1 MTVYLSE
8 KIRIISFFSM
18 MLVVILH
25 SQLMSISSGVIL
37 KVQQLVTGELT
48 RIAVP
53 MFFMI
58 SGYLFFQHISKPLK
72 TFFRYKIKKR
82 LYSLFCPYLFWS
94 IWGGLIYLLV
104 NAYIENL
111 NVVVDYNFGQIL
123 CAIFFDSIGAY
134 QLWFLRNLLILVI
147 FSPIIYWLVR
157 TGGLFV
163 LVGLFFFW
171 VNGIQFLIQIESL
184 FFFTIGAYIALKHC
198 EFPCRVYSNSIVN
211 VLLLTIWGGYCCF
224 VVYYEWGYFF
234 HCMGII
240 LGIICFWRMYDC
252 IKIQNSFLIKKC
264 ANYSFFIYVAHEP
277 LLTGIK
283 KSLLIVL
290 GGSDSAIIIVYLA
303 APLIT
308 ICTCILI
315 GIFFKTKN
323 PRFYAFISGG
333 R

>member
-184 FFFTIGAYIALKHC
+184 FFFYNWCI
-198 EFPCRVYSNSIVN
+198 YS
-211 VLLLTIWGGYCCF
+211 
-224 VVYYEWGYFF
+224 
-234 HCMGII
+234 
-240 LGIICFWRMYDC
+240 
-252 IKIQNSFLIKKC
+252 IKTL
-264 ANYSFFIYVAHEP
+264 
-277 LLTGIK
+277 
-283 KSLLIVL
+283 
-290 GGSDSAIIIVYLA
+290 
-303 APLIT
+303 
-308 ICTCILI
+308 
-315 GIFFKTKN
+315 
-323 PRFYAFISGG
+323 
-333 R
+333 